1 MSTLISPSLGARR
14 RTARR
19 NVRGNPMHGPVLPV
33 AALVRPHRPPHFTR
47 SPGAPSKDA
56 INSTWPD
63 GLARATAH
71 PYRPLEP
78 GARRCSVGR
87 GSGTGSKNVWEPC
100 TTGPRRLPGPI
111 PRPPPRRTLHRR
123 GSPHRSRPTSFDPAR
138 HAGSDGANKPQD
150 RAHPSCTPA
159 AKAPACKALVP
170 FRDDSPPGTRR
181 LRRHRRRRG
190 RRPAHKRRAGRAA
203 GSSSRHGPWPA

>member
-1 MSTLISPSLGARR
+1 MSTLISPSLGARQ

-71 PYRPLEP
+71 PYPP
-78 GARRCSVGR
+78 AGAGR
-87 GSGTGSKNVWEPC
+87 EALQRWSGLRHRIEERLGALHHR
-100 TTGPRRLPGPI
+100 TTPVAWSQSRA
-111 PRPPPRRTLHRR
+111 PRRTLHPR
-123 GSPHRSRPTSFDPAR
+123 GSPHRSRPPSFDPAR

-159 AKAPACKALVP
+159 AKAPTCKALVP
-170 FRDDSPPGTRR
+170 FRGDSSPGTRR

>member
-78 GARRCSVGR
+78 GARRCSDGR

-111 PRPPPRRTLHRR
+111 PRPPPGEPCISEGPRIARDRRPSTRHATLD
-123 GSPHRSRPTSFDPAR
+123 PMAPTSP
-138 HAGSDGANKPQD
+138 KTEP
-150 RAHPSCTPA
+150 HPSCTPA

-170 FRDDSPPGTRR
+170 FRGDSPPGTRR